1 MERTIISHDTETGV
15 ARIRFEHNGVKVEN
29 DFNLIDVIP
38 GTRMVFQSMGLEF
51 DEETQER
58 VIERLTAMIQQGIEE
73 GAILNPPPDDE
84 PVGPAEEGVE

>member
-15 ARIRFEHNGVKVEN
+15 ARIRFEHNGVTVEN

-51 DEETQER
+51 DAETQER

-73 GAILNPPPDDE
+73 GAILNPPPVE
-84 PVGPAEEGVE
+84 PAEEPTE